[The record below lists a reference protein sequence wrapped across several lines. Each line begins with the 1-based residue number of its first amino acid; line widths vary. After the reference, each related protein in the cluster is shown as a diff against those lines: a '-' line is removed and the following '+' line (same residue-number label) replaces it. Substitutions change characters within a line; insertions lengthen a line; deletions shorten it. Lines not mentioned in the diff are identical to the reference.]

1 MARNANPLIDR
12 MPEKLKRMNAR
23 DYQVVK
29 ANALIQK
36 TRYDLTLQEQKLILH
51 VIQLIKPEDQK
62 FHRYMLSIKEYCQIC
77 EMNYKSGKNYEN
89 IKRSLKALRDKSFW
103 LKTDDGTE
111 TLMSW
116 LSKVRIF
123 KNKGTIEVELDDDL
137 KPYLLQLKKF
147 FTRYKF
153 LYVMAMR
160 SSYSIRLYELLKS
173 YENRHAI
180 SFTIEELRGMFGIDK
195 NKLTKWYDIRR
206 YVIDQAQKEINELTD
221 IQVKYTTVKQGRSV
235 YAVNFHIFT
244 KDGKLQ
250 NVAQMRVENRLKKVK
265 DDDPLLKSWGK
276 DKDR

>member
-1 MARNANPLIDR
+1 MTRNVNLLIDR
-12 MPEKLKRMNAR
+12 MPEKLRKMNAR

-36 TRYDLTLQEQKLILH
+36 TRYDLTLQEQKIILH
-51 VIQLIKPEDQK
+51 VIQLIKPEDK
-62 FHRYMLSIKEYCQIC
+62 EFHRYLLSIKEYCQIC

-89 IKRSLKALRDKSFW
+89 IKKSLKSLRDKSFW
-103 LKTDDGTE
+103 LETENGTE

-123 KNKGTIEVELDDDL
+123 ENKGTIEVELDNDL
-137 KPYLLQLKKF
+137 KPYLLELKKF
-147 FTRYKF
+147 FTKYKY

-160 SSYSIRLYELLKS
+160 SNYSIRLYELLKS
-173 YENRHAI
+173 YENQRGI
-180 SFTIEELRGMFGIDK
+180 RLTIEQLRKMLGIGEK
-195 NKLTKWYDIRR
+195 KLTKWYDIRR

-235 YAVNFHIFT
+235 YAVDFHIFT

-265 DDDPLLKSWGK
+265 DDYRLLDSWGK
-276 DKDR
+276 DR

>member
-1 MARNANPLIDR
+1 MARNVNLLIER
-12 MPEKLKRMNAR
+12 MPEKLRKMNAR

-36 TRYDLTLQEQKLILH
+36 TRYDLSLQEQKLILH
-51 VIQLIKPEDQK
+51 VIQLIKPEDKK

-89 IKRSLKALRDKSFW
+89 IKKSLKSLRDKSFW
-103 LKTDDGTE
+103 LETEDGTE

-116 LSKVRIF
+116 LSKIRIF
-123 KNKGTIEVELDDDL
+123 KNRGTIEVELDSDL

-147 FTRYKF
+147 FTRYKY

-173 YENRHAI
+173 YENQ
-180 SFTIEELRGMFGIDK
+180 RGIRLTVEQIRKMLGIGEH
-195 NKLTKWYDIRR
+195 KLTKWYDIRR

-221 IQVKYTTVKQGRSV
+221 IQVKYNTVKKGRRV
-235 YAVNFHIFT
+235 YAVDFHIFT
-244 KDGKLQ
+244 KDGKLK

-265 DDDPLLKSWGK
+265 DEYPI
-276 DKDR
+276 